1 MESCQRSAILLSV
14 FWPYKS
20 CISTLFNK
28 NCAELVDALVQC
40 VCQPQDEHISALLRC
55 IQSLLALVMQLRCI
69 VVKRQN
75 LHTRAGL
82 SPLHFYATDPVHL
95 LEFVRCLQRLVT
107 ERLTSQQVETLFA
120 SMCDDWLVCAVCKEA
135 LETLDESLLPLS
147 TCADRP
153 LTLHEIVNKYFYL
166 LPPLVSHNCDV
177 TSQGSPPKRQKR
189 QDDCAEDGDDNEVHV
204 VVTPEHGGTEHCMS
218 CLTVTL
224 RNLIPLFFSNC
235 RKKAVYLNQRRLDCR
250 RKLKKSTKA
259 NVKVSRRVWP

>member
-40 VCQPQDEHISALLRC
+40 VSQPQDEHSSAVLRC
-55 IQSLLALVMQLRCI
+55 IQSLLALVTQLRCI

-75 LHTRAGL
+75 LSSRAGL
-82 SPLHFYATDPVHL
+82 SPLHFYATDPAHL
-95 LEFVRCLQRLVT
+95 LEFVRRLQRNVT

-135 LETLDESLLPLS
+135 LESLDESLLPLS

-153 LTLHEIVNKYFYL
+153 LNLHEIVNKYFYL

-177 TSQGSPPKRQKR
+177 TSQGSPTKRQKR
-189 QDDCAEDGDDNEVHV
+189 QDDCMEDRDENEVAF
-204 VVTPEHGGTEHCMS
+204 TYMCEHDGTKHC
-218 CLTVTL
+218 
-224 RNLIPLFFSNC
+224 
-235 RKKAVYLNQRRLDCR
+235 
-250 RKLKKSTKA
+250 
-259 NVKVSRRVWP
+259 